1 MRTDIIDIKL
11 IDFGERYREDYGEIE
26 ELVASI
32 KERGLIQ
39 PLAVQAIKNDKYEYL
54 LLAGGRR
61 YVACQLAKISTVPVR
76 IYDTELSEKERLSIE
91 LAENIYRKDLEW
103 KEEVK
108 LKRSIH
114 DLMTQEHGPKIAKSP
129 EAPGWSATDTA
140 KLVGSSKSSI
150 SRDLKL
156 ADAVQSV
163 PKLFE
168 TAKTKHEADK
178 ILKKVEQDIVKQ
190 ELLKK
195 ANKSNNR
202 DKKVIT
208 DAYILG
214 DVINELPKVITESVD
229 FCEIDFPYSIDLE
242 NNKKHF
248 SKKELTYRDVQKDYI
263 SFASLVLKEC
273 YRSMKNNSWAIIW
286 FGSEPWFESMYQ
298 AIIEV
303 GFKTKRI
310 PGLWIKPNGQTLHP
324 DKFLAHS
331 YEMFFIASKGNPTII
346 KQGRTNTF
354 LFNQVHITH
363 KIHET
368 ERPRDLIK
376 EILETFCL
384 PGSVILSPFLG
395 SGNTIL
401 AAKDVGM
408 SAFGY
413 DKEKEYK
420 DRFIV
425 RVHKEN

>member
-168 TAKTKHEADK
+168 TAKT
-178 ILKKVEQDIVKQ
+178 
-190 ELLKK
+190 
-195 ANKSNNR
+195 
-202 DKKVIT
+202 
-208 DAYILG
+208 
-214 DVINELPKVITESVD
+214 
-229 FCEIDFPYSIDLE
+229 
-242 NNKKHF
+242 
-248 SKKELTYRDVQKDYI
+248 
-263 SFASLVLKEC
+263 
-273 YRSMKNNSWAIIW
+273 
-286 FGSEPWFESMYQ
+286 
-298 AIIEV
+298 
-303 GFKTKRI
+303 
-310 PGLWIKPNGQTLHP
+310 
-324 DKFLAHS
+324 

-354 LFNQVHITH
+354 LFNQVHPTH

-413 DKEKEYK
+413 DREKEYK